1 MNKLYFCNEKIHFM
15 KRAVFL
21 IFVLLLSSA
30 FSMASLAEGNS
41 IYLIDNYL
49 DKKEKV
55 KKPKKDK
62 TVDSVRKGWTFGIL
76 PSVAYDADKGFQGG
90 LLSNV
95 YYFGDGSQ
103 YPDYIHSFYF
113 EAAYTTTHCGLF
125 RFMYDSKY
133 LIPKHRLTVDIS
145 YLPDAICDFY
155 GYNGYQ
161 SVLNREWA
169 NDKKYP
175 DTYKSRV
182 FYKSRRDML
191 RIAGDI
197 SGNISGN
204 WYWNAGLGVQWFS
217 IGSVNVD
224 MINKGKKP
232 EKQLPLGVEGL
243 YEKYVK
249 WGIIDVNEA
258 KGGWRPYLR
267 AGVTYDSRDK
277 QQNPNKGIYADAFL
291 TYTAA
296 FGNQKQYNNLKLN
309 VNFRHYVPVYKDI
322 VLFAYRLSMQLTTA
336 GKSAFY
342 ENNVWN
348 TLYIQRATYEVLGGS
363 NTLRGI
369 ARNRVTA
376 NGFAFAN
383 VEFRFKV
390 CRFSIKKEHFYIG
403 LNPFFDAG
411 MVIQPY
417 KLNQEEIIQNIQN
430 NDPEF
435 NLNELNQ
442 YIVFDKSQ
450 IYRPH
455 MAAGLGLKIAM
466 NENFVLSVDWAVP
479 FDKRDN
485 ANQFTNFY
493 VKMNYMF

>member
-1 MNKLYFCNEKIHFM
+1 M
-15 KRAVFL
+15 
-21 IFVLLLSSA
+21 
-30 FSMASLAEGNS
+30 
-41 IYLIDNYL
+41 
-49 DKKEKV
+49 
-55 KKPKKDK
+55 
-62 TVDSVRKGWTFGIL
+62 
-76 PSVAYDADKGFQGG
+76 
-90 LLSNV
+90 
-95 YYFGDGSQ
+95 
-103 YPDYIHSFYF
+103 
-113 EAAYTTTHCGLF
+113 
-125 RFMYDSKY
+125 
-133 LIPKHRLTVDIS
+133 
-145 YLPDAICDFY
+145 PDAICDFY

-169 NDKKYP
+169 DDKKYP
-175 DTYKSRV
+175 DTYKTRM
-182 FYKSRRDML
+182 FYKSKRDML

-217 IGSVNVD
+217 IGSVNVN

-249 WGIIDVNEA
+249 WGIIDANEA
-258 KGGWRPYLR
+258 NGGWRPYLR

-296 FGNQKQYNNLKLN
+296 FGNIKQYNNLKLN

-342 ENNVWN
+342 ENNIWN

-369 ARNRVTA
+369 ARHRTTA

-411 MVIQPY
+411 IILQPY

-435 NLNELNQ
+435 NLNELDQ
-442 YIVFDKSQ
+442 YIVFDKPQ

-455 MAAGLGLKIAM
+455 MSAGLGLKIAM

>member
-1 MNKLYFCNEKIHFM
+1 M
-15 KRAVFL
+15 KKYVVFFLL
-21 IFVLLLSSA
+21 ILFFTTISTVS
-30 FSMASLAEGNS
+30 FAEETNS
-41 IYLIDNYL
+41 KYLISNYL
-49 DKKEKV
+49 EKKEKI
-55 KKPKKDK
+55 KKEKKEK
-62 TVDSVRKGWTFGIL
+62 STDSVRKGWTFGIL

-90 LLSNV
+90 ILSNI

-103 YPDYIHSFYF
+103 YPEYLHSLYF
-113 EAAYTTTHCGLF
+113 EAAYTTKHCGLF

-133 LIPKHRLTVDIS
+133 LIPKHRLTVDVS
-145 YLPDAICDFY
+145 YMPDAICDFY

-161 SVLNREWA
+161 TVVNNDWI
-169 NDKKYP
+169 NDKKFP
-175 DTYKSRV
+175 ETYKSRV
-182 FYKSRRDML
+182 FYKSKRDML
-191 RIAGDI
+191 RISGDI
-197 SGNISGN
+197 SGTISGK

-217 IGSVNVD
+217 IGSVNID
-224 MINKGKKP
+224 MINKGKKAD
-232 EKQLPLGVEGL
+232 KMLPTGVEGL

-249 WGIIDVNEA
+249 WGIIDQNEA

-267 AGVTYDSRDK
+267 AGITYDSRDK
-277 QQNPNKGIYADAFL
+277 QQNPNKGIYADVFL

-296 FGNQKQYNNLKLN
+296 FGAIKQFNNLKIN
-309 VNFRHYVPVYKDI
+309 ADFRHYVPVYKDI
-322 VLFAYRLSMQLTTA
+322 VLFAYRLSLQMTTA

-342 ENNVWN
+342 ENNIWN

-363 NTLRGI
+363 NTMRGI
-369 ARNRVTA
+369 ARNRGTA

-390 CRFSIKKEHFYIG
+390 CQFKIKKEHFYIG
-403 LNPFFDAG
+403 LNPFLDAG
-411 MVIQPY
+411 MILQPY
-417 KLNQEEIIQNIQN
+417 KLDENEIVGNIQA

-435 NLNELNQ
+435 DLNTLNQ
-442 YIVFDKSQ
+442 YIIFDKPQ

-455 MAAGLGLKIAM
+455 LSAGLGLKIAM

-485 ANQFTNFY
+485 PNQFTNFY